1 MSSSSLI
8 RLAGLAALASGVLSA
23 IGDLLTLV
31 VSRQNL
37 ENPQL
42 ATTTSYTVDLLY
54 LLSTALLLLGLVGL
68 YTSQSQAT
76 GLLGLVGFLTAFL
89 GTVLLVGALWFMVF
103 GTPYLA
109 AQDPELAE
117 SVLGQTGYLLM
128 LLFGAVGWIL
138 FGVATLRARVYPGW
152 AAILLIVGGVIAF
165 LPVPLVGI
173 VFSVAVAYLGYLLF
187 TGRVRSDE
195 QPSRVS

>member
-1 MSSSSLI
+1 M
-8 RLAGLAALASGVLSA
+8 AGLAALASGVLSA

-89 GTVLLVGALWFMVF
+89 GTVLLVGTLWFEVF
-103 GTPYLA
+103 VT
-109 AQDPELAE
+109 PELAE
-117 SVLGQTGYLLM
+117 SELGQTGYLLM

-173 VFSVAVAYLGYLLF
+173 VFSVAVAYLGYILF
-187 TGRVRSDE
+187 TGRVRSGE

>member
-1 MSSSSLI
+1 M
-8 RLAGLAALASGVLSA
+8 AGLAALASGVLSA

-31 VSRQNL
+31 VSRQD
-37 ENPQL
+37 PQS

-76 GLLGLVGFLTAFL
+76 GLLGLVGFLTTFL

-128 LLFGAVGWIL
+128 LLFGAVGWVL

-152 AAILLIVGGVIAF
+152 AAILLIVGVVIAF

-173 VFSVAVAYLGYLLF
+173 VFSVAVAYLGYMLF
-187 TGRVRSDE
+187 TGRVRSGE